1 MVDAYIEKTPV
12 TTFFSINTAGASL
25 KDIFEVFSYLT

>member
-1 MVDAYIEKTPV
+1 MTVDAYIEKTPV

-25 KDIFEVFSYLT
+25 KDIF